1 MTLYF
6 VERGGTVAD
15 AAIAVLLCEAVVM
28 PGCLGLGGG
37 FLMTHYKRRTR
48 QVLCLNARETAPKN
62 SHKDMFQGN
71 RFASQYGGLAV
82 GIPGELLGYWYMYQR
97 FGKGV
102 PWKEIIQPSIDL
114 CTNGFYVSEFTADS
128 IRMSRENIISD
139 PMLREM
145 MVNPETNDLFK
156 EGEFMHLPKLAD
168 TLRVIQAEGGTAL
181 NEGSLAKQF
190 VQDIKNRGGIITME
204 DMKDYK
210 PVWSKAVSTTLSTGQ
225 TLYSIPLPGSGVL
238 LAFILNILDG
248 FLSPVDFYSLHN
260 FQKLVESFKFAYGAR
275 TRLGDRDTPEMN
287 QLLEMLLSKDY
298 AKDIR
303 TLITDCSTFNSMS
316 YYGANLSF
324 EEDKGTSNIVI
335 LAPNGDAIVVTSGIN
350 ATFGAFF
357 GSTNGIILNNEMDDF
372 SAPGY
377 ENMYNLPP
385 SPTNFV
391 RPGKR
396 PMSSMCPSLILD
408 RNGDVVMAIGGAG
421 GSTTPTALAQ
431 VIIKHLW
438 YNVSLKAAMA
448 EGRIHHQLLPN
459 VLQPERLFAASHPDV
474 IQGLQ
479 KIGHK
484 IQLFMYPTV
493 GFAALTAVSTVG
505 GTVEGCYDVRRG
517 GSVAY
522 LF

>member
-1 MTLYF
+1 
-6 VERGGTVAD
+6 
-15 AAIAVLLCEAVVM
+15 M

-37 FLMTHYKRRTR
+37 FLMIHYKRRTK

-71 RFASQYGGLAV
+71 RFASQYGGMAV
-82 GIPGELLGYWYMYQR
+82 GVPGELLGYWYMYQR
-97 FGKGV
+97 LGKGV
-102 PWKEIIQPSIDL
+102 PWKEIVQPSIDL
-114 CTNGFYVSEFTADS
+114 CTNGFYVTEFTANS
-128 IRMSRENIISD
+128 ISMSREKIISD

-145 MVNPETNDLFK
+145 MVNPATNDLFK
-156 EGEFMHLPKLAD
+156 KGEFMYLPKLAD

-181 NEGSLAKQF
+181 NDGILTKQF
-190 VQDIKNRGGIITME
+190 VQDIKNCGGIITIE

-210 PVWSKAVSTTLSTGQ
+210 PVWCKPVSTTLSTSQ

-248 FLSPVDFYSLHN
+248 FLCPVNFYSLQN

-275 TRLGDRDTPEMN
+275 TRLGDRDTPEIN
-287 QLLEMLLSKDY
+287 ELLEMLLSKEY

-303 TLITDCSTFNSMS
+303 TLIIDCSTFNSMS

-324 EEDKGTSNIVI
+324 EEDKGTSNVAI

-421 GSTTPTALAQ
+421 GSTAPTAMAQ

-438 YNVSLKAAMA
+438 YNVDLKTAMT

-459 VLQPERLFAASHPDV
+459 VLQPERQFAARYPD
-474 IQGLQ
+474 IIEGLK

-493 GFAALTAVSTVG
+493 GFAALTAISTVG
-505 GTVEGCYDVRRG
+505 EKIVGCYDVRRG

-522 LF
+522 LS